1 MNYVITGSIVIY
13 KNPIALLKASISSFL
28 NTNLKVKLYL
38 IDNSPTDD
46 FRHLWEDP
54 RIEYIFNNENVGFG
68 KGHNIAIRRG
78 IIEAPYHLI
87 LNPDIY
93 YNTGT
98 LESLI
103 QYLEVNMNVGLL
115 VPKVL
120 YPNGEI
126 QYLTKLLP
134 SPFDFIVRRVIPFKS
149 IKEEMTKKFELRAT
163 NYDRV
168 IEAPY
173 LSGCFMIFRSS
184 VLKAIEGFDENIFMH
199 MEDLDITRRVLN
211 TGYKTIFFPDV
222 SVYHDHERKIM
233 TNIKTLSIYVKSAI
247 YYFNKWGWFFD
258 KNRKK
263 INEETYQRFTL
274 SKGE

>member
-103 QYLEVNMNVGLL
+103 LYLEVNMNVGLL

-120 YPNGEI
+120 YPNGEV